1 MTTMKIIKATTL
13 IMLIITTNNFDNADK
28 KDKNKSII
36 NKINEYT
43 NRYK

>member
-1 MTTMKIIKATTL
+1 MKIIKATTL

-28 KDKNKSII
+28 HDKNKSII

>member
-1 MTTMKIIKATTL
+1 MTTMNIIKATTL

-28 KDKNKSII
+28 NDKNKSII